1 MFYLVLSRTWQKFWK
16 VSATGH
22 LLRKVTGKSTF
33 QNGKDEGVRQFYE
46 VLEQI
51 CACVCVCVCVC
62 IVFLIFVSH
71 FYPGTQTDSSVS
83 SVFVSRVFV
92 CVCVCE

>member
-33 QNGKDEGVRQFYE
+33 QNGKDEGVRQFYH
-46 VLEQI
+46 VLGTDL
-51 CACVCVCVCVC
+51 CVCVCVCVC
-62 IVFLIFVSH
+62 VFCVFL
-71 FYPGTQTDSSVS
+71 
-83 SVFVSRVFV
+83 
-92 CVCVCE
+92 